1 MNINN
6 GIDHD
11 SQVFNNNDGSII
23 IIDNDMMGTFAG
35 VSSPNPMST
44 GTNHSN

>member
-6 GIDHD
+6 GTEH
-11 SQVFNNNDGSII
+11 SQVFNDNNGSVI

-35 VSSPNPMST
+35 VSSPNPLST
-44 GTNHSN
+44 GTNRSN